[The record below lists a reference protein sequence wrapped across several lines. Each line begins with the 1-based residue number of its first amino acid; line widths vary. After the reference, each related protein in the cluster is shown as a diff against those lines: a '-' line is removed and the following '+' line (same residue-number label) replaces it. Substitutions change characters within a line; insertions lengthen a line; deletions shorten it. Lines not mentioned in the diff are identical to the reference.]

1 MEKKTVITITI
12 TEDGFMDSIETNG
25 GGSNYTVI
33 IGVIEI
39 IKNRLLQEEANRQ
52 KKMRKNKT
60 PNP

>member
-12 TEDGFMDSIETNG
+12 TEDGFMDSIEANG

>member
-1 MEKKTVITITI
+1 
-12 TEDGFMDSIETNG
+12 MDSIETNG